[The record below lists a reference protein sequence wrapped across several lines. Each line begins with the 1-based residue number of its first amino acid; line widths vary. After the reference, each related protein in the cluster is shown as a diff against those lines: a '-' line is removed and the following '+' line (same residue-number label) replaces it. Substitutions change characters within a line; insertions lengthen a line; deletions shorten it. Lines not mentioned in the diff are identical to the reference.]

1 MPTRK
6 RTSARA
12 LWLVDVVVL
21 VLIGGY
27 VWLNSATRED
37 IKFWD
42 ESLYLE
48 RGQTLG
54 FSNQPGWEWN
64 PLYSD
69 IYWLLD
75 SLGFD
80 PINAYFAGRYI
91 TAMLIVVAVYVSIR
105 MFASRGVAATGALV
119 MASLPVTYVWPGVAS
134 PAAACVLLAIA
145 VAWRWRSLPGWV
157 AATALLWFAA
167 AVRAEYVW
175 AALAAT
181 VVFAVT
187 LIVTA
192 SRRTIRARTALGLGI
207 VLIGVPL
214 VLSVGYGSPL
224 ELGKRSWEA
233 FSQHY
238 EYRFAVEGDDPWNID
253 ATKVEMDF
261 PGIESIPAAAIGNP
275 TAFAGHVVQNITWA
289 PVTLAGHTAG
299 FGGTSTTQNLQG
311 LLIAGVWSLSLL
323 VLLIASRSR
332 IPAVL
337 RGLSSRIVSRSSA
350 GSVVIT
356 LLGIGASLISVGV
369 IYPRPHY
376 LVVFVALL
384 VTGSALLLSRLA
396 GSSKHLRIPMAAI
409 VILSALWVV
418 THTLTLLTGT
428 HPTPNATSL
437 RVLADMG
444 QPPLR
449 LLTPE
454 RPIAIY
460 ADSLEAIEEP
470 TFGAK
475 DFGTFLEDNRVD
487 VIYDGILFRSAPW
500 SALPGFDEFVDAP
513 EDFGFTAVTP
523 DSAFLVQSRQMASP

>member
-6 RTSARA
+6 RTRERVFRPLDLVA
-12 LWLVDVVVL
+12 LL
-21 VLIGGY
+21 LIGGY

-48 RGQTLG
+48 RGQTVG
-54 FSNQPGWEWN
+54 FGNQPGWEWN

-69 IYWLLD
+69 IYWLL
-75 SLGFD
+75 STLGFD
-80 PINAYFAGRYI
+80 PIDAYFAGRFL
-91 TAMLIVVAVYVSIR
+91 TALFIVLAVYVSIR
-105 MFASRGVAATGALV
+105 FFTSVGVAATGALV

-145 VAWRWRSLPGWV
+145 VGWRWRSLGGWV
-157 AATALLWFAA
+157 AATTLLWIAA
-167 AVRAEYVW
+167 AARAEYVW
-175 AALAAT
+175 AALAASAILIIAL
-181 VVFAVT
+181 VFS
-187 LIVTA
+187 A
-192 SRRTIRARTALGLGI
+192 SRRTVRIGTALGLGA

-238 EYRFAVEGDDPWNID
+238 EYRFAVDGDDPWNID

-261 PGIESIPAAAIGNP
+261 PGIESIPSAAFSNP
-275 TAFAGHVVQNITWA
+275 TAFTGHIAQNITWA
-289 PVTLAGHTAG
+289 PVTLAGHTVG
-299 FGGTSTTQNLQG
+299 LGGESTSENLQG
-311 LLIAGVWSLSLL
+311 VLIAGAWGLSFLVVLIAFRRRVSHVIRGAWSL
-323 VLLIASRSR
+323 ITSR
-332 IPAVL
+332 AN
-337 RGLSSRIVSRSSA
+337 A

-356 LLGIGASLISVGV
+356 VLGIGASLISVSV

-384 VTGSALLLSRLA
+384 VTGSAVLMSRLA
-396 GSSKHLRIPMAAI
+396 GASKLLRIPTALI
-409 VILSALWVV
+409 VVLSAVWSVL
-418 THTLTLLTGT
+418 HLSTLVAGT

-437 RVLADMG
+437 RVLADTR
-444 QPPLR
+444 QPSLQ

-460 ADSLEAIEEP
+460 AENLQAIEAP
-470 TFGAK
+470 QYGAE
-475 DFGTFLEDNRVD
+475 DFAAFLDANRVD
-487 VIYDGILFRSAPW
+487 VIFDGILFRSAPW
-500 SALPGFDEFVDAP
+500 SDLPGFDQFIDAP
-513 EDFGFTAVTP
+513 ESFGFRP
-523 DSAFLVQSRQMASP
+523 ISPESSFLVHQARFPID